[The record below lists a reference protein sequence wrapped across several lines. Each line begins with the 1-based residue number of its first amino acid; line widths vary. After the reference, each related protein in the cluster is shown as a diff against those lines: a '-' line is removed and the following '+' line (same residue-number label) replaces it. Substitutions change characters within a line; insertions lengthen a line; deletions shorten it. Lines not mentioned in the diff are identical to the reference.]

1 MRELYSSGD
10 TVQSVRTLAIH
21 GGAPVRASMLPYG
34 RQDISE
40 ADIAAVVDVLRS
52 DWLTTGPAVT
62 AFESRMAAAVHAAHG
77 VAVSNGTAALH
88 CAMRALGVGAGE
100 EVIVPALTF
109 VATANC
115 VLYEGATPVFA
126 DVDPETLLIDP
137 ASVRARLTSRTRA
150 IVAVDYAGQPAD
162 YRALRAIAA
171 RHGLALVADGCH
183 ALGASDGGEPVGSL
197 ADLTCFSFHPVKHV
211 TTGEGGMVTTNDAQ
225 WAARARMFRNHGIT
239 TDHRQREARGA
250 FQYEMAEL
258 GFNYRLSDI
267 QCALGMRQLE
277 RLPAFVRRRQ
287 AIAARYDTA
296 FASLTALRPLA
307 TRPSVSHAY
316 HLYVVKLDQ
325 DRLAVDRSEM
335 FRALRAENIGVNVHY
350 EPVYLHP
357 YYRERF
363 GDRCGLCPAA
373 EQAYASLLSLPMFP
387 AMSDDDVD
395 DVVEAVNKV
404 VAHYRR

>member
-1 MRELYSSGD
+1 
-10 TVQSVRTLAIH
+10 
-21 GGAPVRASMLPYG
+21 MLPYG

-40 ADIAAVVDVLRS
+40 ADIAAVADVLRS

-62 AFESRMAAAVHAAHG
+62 AFESRLAAAVRAAHG

-88 CAMRALGVGAGE
+88 CAMRAVGVRTGD

-115 VLYEGATPVFA
+115 VLYEEATPIFV

-137 ASVRARLTSRTRA
+137 AGVAARVSSRTRA
-150 IVAVDYAGQPAD
+150 IVAVDYGGQPAD
-162 YRALRAIAA
+162 YSALRAIAA

-183 ALGASDGGEPVGSL
+183 ALGACDRGEPVGSL

-225 WAARARMFRNHGIT
+225 WAERARTFRNHGIT

-250 FQYEMAEL
+250 FHYEMAEL

-267 QCALGMRQLE
+267 QCALGIRQLE

-287 AIAARYDTA
+287 AIAARYDAA
-296 FASLTALRPLA
+296 FASLTGLRPLA
-307 TRPSVSHAY
+307 RRPSVSHAY
-316 HLYVVKLDQ
+316 HLYVVKLDPARLRA
-325 DRLAVDRSEM
+325 DRAEI
-335 FRALRAENIGVNVHY
+335 FRALRSENIGVNVHY

-357 YYRERF
+357 YYRDRF
-363 GDRCGLCPAA
+363 GDRRGLCPAA
-373 EQAYASLLSLPMFP
+373 EQAYESLLSLPMFP
-387 AMSDDDVD
+387 TMSDGDVD
-395 DVVEAVNKV
+395 DVVEAISKV
-404 VAHYRR
+404 LTYYAQ